1 MAFSEVLE
9 DKLMDVAAWV
19 DENKYLN
26 SIKDAFTVFMPFVI
40 VGSFGTLLKA
50 LISSNTTGLAQF
62 IPALSVLGPAFT
74 ALNFCCLSFMTLPVI
89 YLIAHN
95 IAKHKL
101 LRLQLALFV
110 LLLISRWFVLTL

>member
-1 MAFSEVLE
+1 MAFSEAFE

-50 LISSNTTGLAQF
+50 LISSNTTCTVYSCA
-62 IPALSVLGPAFT
+62 ICTRTS
-74 ALNFCCLSFMTLPVI
+74 I
-89 YLIAHN
+89 YC
-95 IAKHKL
+95 
-101 LRLQLALFV
+101 
-110 LLLISRWFVLTL
+110 T